1 MKKSIKSMMAFALA
15 ASLAASTLA
24 PATTSQA
31 ASKSNVVT
39 KQTDNSGYTWKYS
52 YNKKGLVTKKVG
64 TTSYKE
70 NDSDHS
76 TTITTTYKYNKKNKI
91 ATKTKKEVEKTTTYE
106 TDKTTGLK
114 LGAKKGTVTTTTTAV
129 TKFSY
134 NKKGLATQSVTTTT
148 VGMSG
153 STTETEKTRG
163 FSGGWID
170 DFDLYIEATELDDG
184 RILAGYNKY
193 SLDGKVI
200 SENDNS
206 INNAFFYAAGTNFAI
221 GEDETTT
228 KTEYKDN
235 GNGSYTTTTTVTE
248 KNSGIKTEPVYQY
261 YANGAD
267 NNPVAVTRTEETKT
281 DLDGDTYT
289 TVSYK
294 DATGKE
300 YYGYSFK
307 VCTQVNVTADPKSSS
322 STTTV
327 TADDKTGKTVTTTKY
342 TYDKKKRVKK
352 AVSTSVTTTG
362 HKKTIATSVNKVSE
376 DSSSTSN
383 STKKSE
389 STSESTTSSTTTYA
403 YNKKGYATKKNVTS
417 DGKEDSKSTASSE
430 MTVSSS
436 SETTNY
442 NSDGTVSSVVS
453 GTSAVDNY
461 PSTKTE
467 VVSNGVKTITTT
479 NNAYTSTS
487 TSSTKDATGKVT
499 SSESHSRSYT
509 YYANGGDKSVD
520 TYSETNAEG
529 ATDAGTYTIY
539 NFDKDGKVTGYERA
553 VTAGTKYSNY
563 AKYTENGKPEYSL
576 DAANKINAAKAA
588 LEATGTPFS
597 KVETDTV
604 IATPSKST
612 TVYKY
617 DKSRNVKSA
626 KESGTETKVT
636 DAKNETYG
644 NTIYVVD
651 AAGKLKA
658 KQVTYTHKYTDKNVM
673 ENTVKKGT
681 KRLTKKL
688 TVNTSTSDREK
699 FAGSYLYRKVFSI
712 KSKKGSTNADKQ
724 QWIIQ
729 NGALNGVVGLD

>member
-1 MKKSIKSMMAFALA
+1 MKRSIKSIMAFALA

-70 NDSDHS
+70 SDSDHS
-76 TTITTTYKYNKKNKI
+76 TTTTITYKYNKKNKI
-91 ATKTKKEVEKTTTYE
+91 ATKTAKTVDKATTYE

-114 LGAKKGTVTTTTTAV
+114 LGAKKGTVTTTTSAV
-129 TKFSY
+129 TKFTY

-148 VGMSG
+148 VGKSG
-153 STTETEKTRG
+153 SNTETEKTRG
-163 FSGGWID
+163 FSGGWDD
-170 DFDLYIEATELDDG
+170 DFNLHLEATELEDG
-184 RILAGYNKY
+184 RILAGYNEY
-193 SLDGKVI
+193 SLDGKWI
-200 SENDNS
+200 SSDEYS
-206 INNAFFYAAGTNFAI
+206 INNAFFYAPGTTFAI
-221 GEDETTT
+221 GEDEKTT

-261 YANGAD
+261 YAKDAN

-281 DLDGDTYT
+281 VSDGDTYT
-289 TVSYK
+289 YVSYK

-300 YYGYSFK
+300 YSGYSFK

-327 TADDKTGKTVTTTKY
+327 TTDDETGKTVTTTKY

-352 AVSTSVTTTG
+352 AVSTSVTTDG
-362 HKKTIATSVNKVSE
+362 NKKTIAESSNMISAN
-376 DSSSTSN
+376 SSSTSN

-403 YNKKGYATKKNVTS
+403 YNKKGYAKKINETT

-453 GTSAVDNY
+453 RTYAVDNY
-461 PSTKTE
+461 PSTTTK

-479 NNAYTSTS
+479 KNAYTSTS

-499 SSESHSRSYT
+499 SSDSHSISHT

-529 ATDAGTYTIY
+529 ATDAGTTTSYQ
-539 NFDKDGKVTGYERA
+539 FDKDGKVTGYEKV
-553 VTAGTKYSNY
+553 VTAGTDRSSAY
-563 AKYTENGKPEYSL
+563 YTENGKSEFSL
-576 DAANKINAAKAA
+576 DAANKINAAKAT

-617 DKSRNVKSA
+617 DKSGNVKSA
-626 KESGTETKVT
+626 KTSGTETKVT

-658 KQVTYTHKYTDKNVM
+658 KQVTYTHKYTDKDAM

-688 TVNTSTSDREK
+688 TVNTGTSDREK
-699 FAGSYLYRKVFSI
+699 SAGSYLSRKVFSI

>member
-1 MKKSIKSMMAFALA
+1 MMAFALA

-64 TTSYKE
+64 TTSYKGK
-70 NDSDHS
+70 DSDHS
-76 TTITTTYKYNKKNKI
+76 TTTTITYKYNKKNKI
-91 ATKTKKEVEKTTTYE
+91 ATKTEKEVAKTTSYE

-129 TKFSY
+129 TKFTY

-148 VGMSG
+148 VGKSG
-153 STTETEKTRG
+153 SNTETEKTAG
-163 FSGGWID
+163 FGNTWSWED
-170 DFDLYIEATELDDG
+170 DISWQQAIELEDG
-184 RILAGYNKY
+184 RILAGYNEY
-193 SLDGKVI
+193 SSDGKMI
-200 SENDNS
+200 SSDENS
-206 INNAFFYAAGTNFAI
+206 INNAFFYAPGTTFAI

-235 GNGSYTTTTTVTE
+235 GKGSYTTTTTVTE
-248 KNSGIKTEPVYQY
+248 KNSGIKKEPVYQY

-267 NNPVAVTRTEETKT
+267 NNPVAVTKTEETKT
-281 DLDGDTYT
+281 DLDGHTYT
-289 TVSYK
+289 SVSYK

-327 TADDKTGKTVTTTKY
+327 TTDDETGKTVTTTKY

-352 AVSTSVTTTG
+352 AVSTSVTTDG
-362 HKKTIATSVNKVSE
+362 HKITIAKSGNKVSE

-403 YNKKGYATKKNVTS
+403 YNKKGYATKINVTT
-417 DGKEDSKSTASSE
+417 DGKEDSKSTDTSE
-430 MTVSSS
+430 MTVSAS
-436 SETTNY
+436 SETTYY

-461 PSTKTE
+461 PSITTE

-479 NNAYTSTS
+479 NNAYTSTY

-499 SSESHSRSYT
+499 SSESHSRSNT
-509 YYANGGDKSVD
+509 YYANGGNKSVD
-520 TYSETNAEG
+520 TYSNTNAEG
-529 ATDAGTYTIY
+529 ATDAGTTTSYQ
-539 NFDKDGKVTGYERA
+539 FDKDGKVTGYEKV
-553 VTAGTKYSNY
+553 VTAGTDSSY
-563 AKYTENGKPEYSL
+563 AYYTENGKSEYSL
-576 DAANKINAAKAA
+576 DAANKINAAKAT

-617 DKSRNVKSA
+617 DKSGNVKSA
-626 KESGTETKVT
+626 KRSGTETKVT
-636 DAKNETYG
+636 EAKNETYG
-644 NTIYVVD
+644 NTIYVVN
-651 AAGKLKA
+651 AAGKLKE
-658 KQVTYTHKYTDKNVM
+658 KQVTYTHKYTDKDAM

-688 TVNTSTSDREK
+688 TVNTGTSDREK
-699 FAGSYLYRKVFSI
+699 SAGSYLSRAVYSI

-729 NGALNGVVGLD
+729 NGPLNGVVGLD